1 MTLHLPYTDPIDWDR
16 FQEKVR
22 AALADCRLASTDL
35 SRRPRF
41 EIVLQPAG
49 VPTPTAVQPGF
60 RPDRDPIQLIKKLL
74 YFCFRFQNDFL
85 TWVS

>member
-60 RPDRDPIQLIKKLL
+60 RPDRDPIQLKKN
-74 YFCFRFQNDFL
+74 CFTFASGFKMIF
-85 TWVS
+85 